1 MKLWDVYFKIICN
14 KIVIRILYFQF
25 QFTGETPDLMLIP
38 IIEATLIL
46 LSFIRQKTNT
56 FLKTSQSIIII
67 TRWLLFC

>member
-25 QFTGETPDLMLIP
+25 QFTGEAPDLMLIP